1 MAKETTTHTGTGSPI
16 TLAGAV
22 SPFSTFVARATSELS
37 GGSPWS
43 DVWYT
48 MTDNAGNWEIGNG
61 TLIDAASDTIT
72 RNVVRSSNSDAAV
85 NWAAGTKDI
94 YSWPAAEELTGTAV
108 QLGFVESTS
117 AFAITTRTPLQDG
130 STPTI
135 GEGSAIINFSWTP
148 TRTDTVT
155 LITFHCP
162 IVELDN
168 SNVGS
173 FTLWYGSTL
182 VGTATA
188 PTEGGTTRLAVPMT
202 MNALHDHAAT
212 TTVTIQVRCG
222 LATSGSLR
230 INRTS
235 AQATPYGAG
244 NQIMLLQ
251 ALEVVN

>member
-1 MAKETTTHTGTGSPI
+1 
-16 TLAGAV
+16 
-22 SPFSTFVARATSELS
+22 
-37 GGSPWS
+37 
-43 DVWYT
+43 
-48 MTDNAGNWEIGNG
+48 
-61 TLIDAASDTIT
+61 
-72 RNVVRSSNSDAAV
+72 
-85 NWAAGTKDI
+85 
-94 YSWPAAEELTGTAV
+94 
-108 QLGFVESTS
+108 
-117 AFAITTRTPLQDG
+117 
-130 STPTI
+130 
-135 GEGSAIINFSWTP
+135 
-148 TRTDTVT
+148 
-155 LITFHCP
+155 
-162 IVELDN
+162 VELDN

-212 TTVTIQVRCG
+212 TPVTIQVRCG